1 MSWPRSTLSRA
12 AFPACLLLAL
22 GACGQ
27 TPAPP
32 AAAAMPASA
41 PETIATR
48 STDVPRNDAPSV
60 TGLDGGAVRTFLV
73 TQYGELAQLQGD
85 WPGTPVAEGLGSD
98 AASREVCARE
108 AIGTPDAPAELL
120 AVCGVPDDAG
130 HATTARI
137 DFFLLRA
144 DADTVTAA
152 AHTHADGF
160 GSTGDVA
167 DVDVRRFGPRLYGF
181 VVEDGFTGQGITIG
195 NTSLVLPD
203 GDGFKVAATLR
214 SSLDNLGAMAGCAE
228 RDDCTPDAA
237 YDLSF
242 ELAIDDQGAG
252 AAAWPLRVREQGE
265 ACGRRVERTHRVPF
279 DVAAGTWAV
288 PASLQREGCD

>member
-1 MSWPRSTLSRA
+1 MLHSRSTLSRSA
-12 AFPACLLLAL
+12 LSACLLLAL
-22 GACGQ
+22 GACGEA
-27 TPAPP
+27 PAPP
-32 AAAAMPASA
+32 AAATMPASTPEAITTRTGTPDGSAA
-41 PETIATR
+41 P
-48 STDVPRNDAPSV
+48 V

-73 TQYGELAQLQGD
+73 SQYGELAQLSGD
-85 WPGTPVAEGLGSD
+85 WPGTPVADGLGRD

-108 AIGTPDAPAELL
+108 AIGTPDAGAELV

-137 DFFLLRA
+137 DFFLLRDGA
-144 DADTVTAA
+144 DAVTAA
-152 AHTHADGF
+152 ARAHMDGF

-167 DVDVRRFGPRLYGF
+167 DVAVRRFGPRLYGF

-195 NTSLVLPD
+195 NSSLVLPD
-203 GDGFKVAATLR
+203 GDGFKIAATLR

-228 RDDCTPDAA
+228 RDDCGQDAA

-242 ELAIDDQGAG
+242 ELGIDDRDAS
-252 AAAWPLRVREQGE
+252 AAAWPLRVHEQGE
-265 ACGRRVERTHRVPF
+265 ACGRRVERTHQVPF
-279 DVAAGTWAV
+279 DVASGTWTV

>member
-1 MSWPRSTLSRA
+1 MLYARSTLSRA
-12 AFPACLLLAL
+12 ALPACLLLAL

-32 AAAAMPASA
+32 AAAAMPAST
-41 PETIATR
+41 PEAIATR
-48 STDVPRNDAPSV
+48 TRETPRDDALPV
-60 TGLDGGAVRTFLV
+60 TGLDGGAVRSFLV
-73 TQYGELAQLQGD
+73 SQYGDLAQLSGD
-85 WPGTPVAEGLGSD
+85 WPGTPVAEELGND

-108 AIGTPDAPAELL
+108 AIGAPDAPAELV

-137 DFFLLRA
+137 DLFLLRTDAETVSA
-144 DADTVTAA
+144 DAR
-152 AHTHADGF
+152 AHMEGF

-167 DVDVRRFGPRLYGF
+167 GVDVRRFGPRLYGF

-195 NTSLVLPD
+195 NSSLVLPD
-203 GDGFKVAATLR
+203 GNGFKVAATLR

-228 RDDCTPDAA
+228 RDDCAPDAA

-242 ELAIDDQGAG
+242 ELDIDDRDAT
-252 AAAWPLRVREQGE
+252 AAVWPLRVREQGE
-265 ACGRRVERTHRVPF
+265 ACGRRVERTHQVPF
-279 DVAAGTWAV
+279 DVASGTWTV

>member
-1 MSWPRSTLSRA
+1 MLWSRSTLSRA
-12 AFPACLLLAL
+12 VLPASLLLAL

-27 TPAPP
+27 VPAPAD
-32 AAAAMPASA
+32 AAAVPTST
-41 PETIATR
+41 PEAIATHP
-48 STDVPRNDAPSV
+48 TGMPRDEAKPV
-60 TGLDGGAVRTFLV
+60 TGLDGGAVRSFLV

-85 WPGTPVAEGLGSD
+85 WPGMPVADGLGSD

-108 AIGTPDAPAELL
+108 AIGTPDAPAELV

-137 DFFLLRA
+137 DFFLLQA
-144 DADTVTAA
+144 DADSVIATAR
-152 AHTHADGF
+152 AHMDSF

-195 NTSLVLPD
+195 NSSLVLPD
-203 GDGFKVAATLR
+203 GDGFEVAATLR
-214 SSLDNLGAMAGCAE
+214 SSLDNLAAMAGCEE
-228 RDDCTPDAA
+228 RGDCLADAA
-237 YDLSF
+237 FDLSF
-242 ELAIDDQGAG
+242 ELAIDDRDAS
-252 AAAWPLRVREQGE
+252 AVAWPLRVREQGE
-265 ACGRRVERTHRVPF
+265 ACGRRVERTHQVPF
-279 DVAAGTWAV
+279 DVASGTWTV